1 MIPSEQFQ
9 IPGMVTSA
17 ARQLSLA
24 KHHISSA
31 SGRATRLTRGLR
43 SPQHYPSWSN
53 SRSAPSDQR
62 VQVNLLK
69 GGIMS
74 RAVQD
79 NSASAANE
87 PDVDDNKVAH
97 GTKDSHQGHAFLHDF
112 CMAIPYGIA
121 VALAGTV
128 ALCLKQVS
136 LGFALIC
143 SAAAI
148 EYIAALSIKRWK
160 QRGTSASLTAA
171 TAAIAAAVT
180 AMLWRQTP
188 QRTWAALTLRGAS
201 VVSALLLLF
210 FVYNIAA
217 GGNPPKEDMSAADAS
232 TAAS

>member
-1 MIPSEQFQ
+1 
-9 IPGMVTSA
+9 MVTSV
-17 ARQLSLA
+17 ARQLPLA
-24 KHHISSA
+24 KNNIASA
-31 SGRATRLTRGLR
+31 SARATRLTRGLK
-43 SPQHYPSWSN
+43 SPQHYTSWSN
-53 SRSAPSDQR
+53 SHGAPSDQCVR
-62 VQVNLLK
+62 VELLK

-74 RAVQD
+74 RAVQVD
-79 NSASAANE
+79 AASAANA

-97 GTKDSHQGHAFLHDF
+97 RTRDSHQGHAFLHDF

-121 VALAGTV
+121 VALAGAV

-148 EYIAALSIKRWK
+148 EYMAALSIKRWK
-160 QRGTSASLTAA
+160 RRGTSASLTAA

-201 VVSALLLLF
+201 GISALLLLF
-210 FVYNIAA
+210 FLYNIAA
-217 GGNPPKEDMSAADAS
+217 GGNPPKEDKAAADAS